1 MAERT
6 FRLYELRGKELEIDL
21 LAQEWAAHMA
31 DYSGAY
37 RHADERKIAE
47 ERAQQQSLLLFL
59 GGLQQLN
66 YNLQEQDRY
75 NQQQRYDQQQQF
87 FQHQLLY
94 ELSKP
99 IRCTTFGAT
108 TTCN

>member
-1 MAERT
+1 M
-6 FRLYELRGKELEIDL
+6 DL
-21 LAQEWAAHMA
+21 LGHEFAAHMA

-37 RHADERKIAE
+37 QRADEREVAE
-47 ERAQQQSLLLFL
+47 ERAQQQSLLLLL

-75 NQQQRYDQQQQF
+75 NQQQRYQQEQQFYQQQ
-87 FQHQLLY
+87 LLH